1 VVRIL
6 FLYNTI
12 NYRKYINNPA
22 ICKNSFTGKYD
33 EGEYVMTGNGFDS
46 IAQAVIQQKLS
57 MDKLEEENR
66 ELRRQL
72 ADLRAGHGIFIEIA
86 GERFPLRGEIPVPQ
100 TFAQNV
106 QQQDFAPSTT
116 LPPDVLVSGASN
128 HEEMAEFAPTM
139 ELPPIEDAAIEKEEP
154 QKAPTFL
161 EEIMIDEFAAS
172 STASM
177 AVWKGPTKKQQQEQ
191 IDEDQKAA
199 LRRELMGSFL
209 LE

>member
-1 VVRIL
+1 M
-6 FLYNTI
+6 N
-12 NYRKYINNPA
+12 
-22 ICKNSFTGKYD
+22 
-33 EGEYVMTGNGFDS
+33 GNGFDS
-46 IAQAVIQQKLS
+46 IAQAVIQQKQM

-86 GERFPLRGEIPVPQ
+86 GERFPLRGEIPAPQ
-100 TFAQNV
+100 AFATNV
-106 QQQDFAPSTT
+106 QQQDFSPSTT
-116 LPPDVLVSGASN
+116 PPPEMSVSGAN
-128 HEEMAEFAPTM
+128 DYEEMAEFAPTM
-139 ELPPIEDAAIEKEEP
+139 ELPPVEDVAIEKEEQ

-177 AVWKGPTKKQQQEQ
+177 AVWKGPAKKQQQEQ
-191 IDEDQKAA
+191 IDEEQKAA

>member
-1 VVRIL
+1 M
-6 FLYNTI
+6 
-12 NYRKYINNPA
+12 A
-22 ICKNSFTGKYD
+22 
-33 EGEYVMTGNGFDS
+33 GNGFDS
-46 IAQAVIQQKLS
+46 IAQAIIQQKLT

-72 ADLRAGHGIFIEIA
+72 TDLRAGHGIFIEIA

-100 TFAQNV
+100 TFTQNA
-106 QQQDFAPSTT
+106 QQQDFSPPVTAPQEALISATSDYMEIPEPT
-116 LPPDVLVSGASN
+116 PSQVEL
-128 HEEMAEFAPTM
+128 APTM
-139 ELPPIEDAAIEKEEP
+139 ELRQLEDATVEKEEQP
-154 QKAPTFL
+154 KAPTFL

-172 STASM
+172 STSSM
-177 AVWKGPTKKQQQEQ
+177 AVWKGPDQKQQQEQ

>member
-1 VVRIL
+1 
-6 FLYNTI
+6 
-12 NYRKYINNPA
+12 
-22 ICKNSFTGKYD
+22 
-33 EGEYVMTGNGFDS
+33 MTGNGFDS
-46 IAQAVIQQKLS
+46 IAQAIIQQKLT

-100 TFAQNV
+100 SFTQNLP
-106 QQQDFAPSTT
+106 QQDFLPSTIPT
-116 LPPDVLVSGASN
+116 PAPEVPVSQLN
-128 HEEMAEFAPTM
+128 DDEDTAEFAPATAEFVPTV
-139 ELPPIEDAAIEKEEP
+139 ELPPLEDAPLQEEEQP
-154 QKAPTFL
+154 KVPTFL

-172 STASM
+172 STSSM
-177 AVWKGPTKKQQQEQ
+177 AVWQGPARKQQPEQ